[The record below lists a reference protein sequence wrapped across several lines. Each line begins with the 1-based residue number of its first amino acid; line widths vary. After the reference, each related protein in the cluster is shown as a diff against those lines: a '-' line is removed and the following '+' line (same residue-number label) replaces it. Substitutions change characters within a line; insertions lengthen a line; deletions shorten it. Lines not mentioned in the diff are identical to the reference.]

1 MGTSVKPGN
10 KIHSSV
16 VRSGTKYTE
25 SPGGDSGEPDNLYP
39 LAKFAPWTNSS
50 SAVSTTAKSGNIKTF
65 PDDEITAVETNNT
78 TVKMQP
84 SALNSAGTAFSVTW
98 KNYGP

>member
-1 MGTSVKPGN
+1 M
-10 KIHSSV
+10 
-16 VRSGTKYTE
+16 
-25 SPGGDSGEPDNLYP
+25 
-39 LAKFAPWTNSS
+39 
-50 SAVSTTAKSGNIKTF
+50 STTAKSGNIKTF